1 MDLQEEDD
9 FVNSKIVLKFAARLN
24 IKVLLR
30 GLQAPQLLY
39 MNVEKELNEIVSKV
53 LEQHPGIFL
62 VETNH
67 LGPNY
72 EIVIDG
78 DKPLGIYDI
87 SAVSREINHI
97 ADEKMPEEKYSL
109 DVASP
114 GADSD
119 LKLLRQFPKHTGR
132 EFQVSLTDST
142 SFNGKLLNVE
152 GETLQFETFRQE
164 KPKKKDLPEILDIQY
179 SNIKKANIILSF
191 K

>member
-1 MDLQEEDD
+1 M
-9 FVNSKIVLKFAARLN
+9 
-24 IKVLLR
+24 
-30 GLQAPQLLY
+30 
-39 MNVEKELNEIVSKV
+39 
-53 LEQHPGIFL
+53 
-62 VETNH
+62 
-67 LGPNY
+67 
-72 EIVIDG
+72 
-78 DKPLGIYDI
+78 I
-87 SAVSREINHI
+87 S
-97 ADEKMPEEKYSL
+97 PEEKYSL

-119 LKLLRQFPKHTGR
+119 LKLLRQFPKHKGR

-164 KPKKKDLPEILDIQY
+164 KPKKKDLPEILDIPY